1 MALTA
6 RTAICQDCDWQV
18 TGSSAWSAAD
28 IHEADTG
35 HTVRRTGPGAMAA
48 RPDPFTQP
56 HEDDPTAQ

>member
-1 MALTA
+1 
-6 RTAICQDCDWQV
+6 V